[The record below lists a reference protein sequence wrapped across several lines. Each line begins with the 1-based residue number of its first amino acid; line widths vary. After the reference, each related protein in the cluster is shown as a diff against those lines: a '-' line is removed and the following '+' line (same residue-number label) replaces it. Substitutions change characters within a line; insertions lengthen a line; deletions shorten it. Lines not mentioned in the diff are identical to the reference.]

1 MIWES
6 RAFRSRFYRMVWHA
20 TNLILNQ
27 ALGRRVYGWRQVPP
41 EGPCIIASNHINLI
55 DPPFLGTA
63 VHREVGFV
71 AKQELFRFL
80 PLRWLITSLNAMPL
94 RRQGGDAA
102 AVKMIMRR
110 LEQGLAMVM
119 FPEGTRSRTEDFLPP
134 KPGVGMIARRMLV
147 PVVPAYI
154 EGTNRKL
161 ADILSG
167 RQCLLVRFGSPVT
180 PETLA
185 RYPDDKDGYQE
196 ISRLVMDRIIGLKAK
211 NED

>member
-6 RAFRSRFYRMVWHA
+6 RAFRSRFYRMVWHS
-20 TNLILNQ
+20 TNLIMDRL
-27 ALGRRVYGWRQVPP
+27 LGRKVYGWEHVPP

-71 AKQELFRFL
+71 AKQELFRFF
-80 PLRWLITSLNAMPL
+80 PLRWLISSLNAMPL

-102 AVKMIMRR
+102 AVKMIMRK
-110 LEQGLAMVM
+110 LEQGYAMVM
-119 FPEGTRSRTEDFLPP
+119 FPEGTRSRTDDFLPP

-154 EGTNRKL
+154 EGTNRRL
-161 ADILSG
+161 GDILSG
-167 RQCLLVRFGSPVT
+167 RCRLLARFGPPVL

-185 RYPDDKDGYQE
+185 RYSDEKEGYQE
-196 ISRLVMDRIIGLKAK
+196 ISRLVMDRIIGLKAQH
-211 NED
+211 ED